1 MGGPG
6 LPTPLQKNSA
16 RRPDSRRSPL
26 LDLAADGP
34 LLVKSL
40 ILESVR
46 FQELFFVKQ
55 FGVFEKL
62 NFFKKRTRAQRAPNG
77 KKGCFSAMYRF
88 FWKSKDLQFEFAVCL
103 ALGL

>member
-26 LDLAADGP
+26 PDLAADGP

-46 FQELFFVKQ
+46 FQDERFPDIFSKNGHPLKNDNLFFVKQ
-55 FGVFEKL
+55 FGVFEK
-62 NFFKKRTRAQRAPNG
+62 
-77 KKGCFSAMYRF
+77 
-88 FWKSKDLQFEFAVCL
+88 
-103 ALGL
+103 

>member
-1 MGGPG
+1 MAQASQ
-6 LPTPLQKNSA
+6 TPLQKNSA

-46 FQELFFVKQ
+46 FQE
-55 FGVFEKL
+55 E
-62 NFFKKRTRAQRAPNG
+62 
-77 KKGCFSAMYRF
+77 RF
-88 FWKSKDLQFEFAVCL
+88 PEIFRKMDTP
-103 ALGL
+103 

>member
-26 LDLAADGP
+26 PDLAADGP

-46 FQELFFVKQ
+46 FQEERFPDFSKNGHPLRNDNLFFVKQ
-55 FGVFEKL
+55 FGVFEK
-62 NFFKKRTRAQRAPNG
+62 
-77 KKGCFSAMYRF
+77 
-88 FWKSKDLQFEFAVCL
+88 
-103 ALGL
+103 